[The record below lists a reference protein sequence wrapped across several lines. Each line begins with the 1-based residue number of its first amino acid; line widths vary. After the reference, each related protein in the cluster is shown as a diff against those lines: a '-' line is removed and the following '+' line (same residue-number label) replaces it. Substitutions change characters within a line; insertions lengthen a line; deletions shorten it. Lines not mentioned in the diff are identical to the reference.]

1 MTSWMS
7 FGQKKL
13 KIFNIDYILKMVY
26 EETKDPV
33 TGKEISRLNVDP
45 NSLAPKWAI
54 TIYLILI
61 FLIVCLGLSINA
73 SVELQ
78 NLEND
83 VERIEEINFVD
94 NVTGDENIIV
104 TRTGACVNVGL
115 SPQITD
121 IVSITSRETEP
132 YLTVLSGLCVRNN
145 FITGQDS
152 NAIFLGTDASVI
164 GGFGNTIIGNA
175 TANASVIGGNTNKI
189 DGFGGGDN
197 SFIGGGNN
205 NEIFANTG
213 HHNSFIGGGERN
225 GITGTAG
232 HSFIGGGQ
240 DNKIK
245 DTSWN
250 SFIGSGED
258 NKIQSGS
265 SYSATLGGDNNI
277 IDNSSHSSILGG
289 ENNGITGS
297 DHSSIGGGITGEINN
312 SVYSFIG
319 GGQNNGITGANH
331 SFIGGG
337 ESNGITGSDH
347 SAILGGR
354 DNNIQIIDNGF
365 TSILGGESNNIT
377 GSDHSVIL
385 GGRDN
390 IIRNNEN
397 GFTSIVGG
405 QNNGITGSDHS
416 AILGGRDNN
425 IRDNSN
431 GFTSIVGGQ
440 NNGITGSDHSFI
452 GGGSV
457 NRINNS
463 NHSGINSGG
472 GNFIRNLC
480 NFSFIGGGQNSG
492 ITGSSN
498 HSFIGGGFVNTI
510 DNSNYSGFI
519 GGQNNGITGSSHSF
533 IGGGQSNGITGGITG
548 SDHSAI
554 LCGQNNNVI
563 NCPRSAVIGSR
574 DSTMQNCDTTVFLSG
589 DGLSCTPTVPGTSYY
604 NCVLMGKYN
613 DFSGTENIFSLT
625 PPPSTGTPDKISLII
640 GNGTI
645 GNRVNV
651 FQVDDRGNVY
661 LGDNTYP
668 GASIYHYDAGNYVAK
683 SFTIQHPE
691 KEENW
696 LMHGCLEG
704 PEGGVYYRGKDTAPT
719 EVRLPSY
726 APKIAKDFT
735 VNVTPIGDPR
745 MMSVSEVSE
754 EGVFKVNGEGKFFWT
769 AMGERVKMDPE
780 PRKTD
785 VVVKNVGPYTW
796 LE

>member
-1 MTSWMS
+1 
-7 FGQKKL
+7 
-13 KIFNIDYILKMVY
+13 MVY
-26 EETKDPV
+26 EETKEPE
-33 TGKEISRLNVDP
+33 TGKEIRRLNVDP
-45 NSLAPKWAI
+45 NSLSPKWAI

-83 VERIEEINFVD
+83 VDKVKDINFVD
-94 NVTGDENIIV
+94 SVTGDENIIV

-121 IVSITSRETEP
+121 IVSITSRET
-132 YLTVLSGLCVRNN
+132 YLTVLSGLCVRTN
-145 FITGQDS
+145 FITGQDN
-152 NAIFLGTDASVI
+152 NAIVLGTNASVI

-175 TANASVIGGNTNKI
+175 TANASVVGGNTNKI

-213 HHNSFIGGGERN
+213 HHNSFIGGGENN

-258 NKIQSGS
+258 NIIQSGS

-297 DHSSIGGGITGEINN
+297 NHSSIGGGITGEINN
-312 SVYSFIG
+312 SEYSFIG
-319 GGQNNGITGANH
+319 GGQTNGITGSNHSFIGGGQTNGITGSNHSAILGGNSNNIQNNNNGFISIVGGESNGINGSDHSSILGGRDNNIKNNSNGFSSICGGQNNGITGSNH

-337 ESNGITGSDH
+337 ESNGITGSHH
-347 SAILGGR
+347 SFIG
-354 DNNIQIIDNGF
+354 
-365 TSILGGESNNIT
+365 
-377 GSDHSVIL
+377 
-385 GGRDN
+385 
-390 IIRNNEN
+390 
-397 GFTSIVGG
+397 GG

-416 AILGGRDNN
+416 SILCGQNNN
-425 IRDNSN
+425 I
-431 GFTSIVGGQ
+431 Q
-440 NNGITGSDHSFI
+440 NNGITGSDHS
-452 GGGSV
+452 S
-457 NRINNS
+457 
-463 NHSGINSGG
+463 
-472 GNFIRNLC
+472 
-480 NFSFIGGGQNSG
+480 
-492 ITGSSN
+492 
-498 HSFIGGGFVNTI
+498 
-510 DNSNYSGFI
+510 
-519 GGQNNGITGSSHSF
+519 
-533 IGGGQSNGITGGITG
+533 
-548 SDHSAI
+548 I
-554 LCGQNNNVI
+554 LCGQNNNI
-563 NCPRSAVIGSR
+563 IGSPFSAVIGSR
-574 DSTMQNCDTTVFLSG
+574 ASNMQNCNTTVFLSG
-589 DGLSCTPTVPGTSYY
+589 DGLSCNPAAGAGTSYY

-613 DFSGTENIFSLT
+613 DFDGTENIFGLT
-625 PPPSTGTPDKISLII
+625 PTTGTPDKISLII

-645 GNRVNV
+645 GNRVNA

-661 LGDNTYP
+661 LGDKTYI
-668 GASIYHYDAGNYVAK
+668 GASIYNYDGAGYVAK
-683 SFTIQHPE
+683 NFTIQHPE

-769 AMGERVKMDPE
+769 AIGERVKMNPE